1 MFKILG
7 EYYYVDIDALEDYT
21 RIDVT
26 PSESTD
32 ETNVDDHTRVHLVKY
47 ETIKY
52 MLEIVMDPQ
61 DEIDETIGLS
71 STSLSLAF
79 KIAFNTLLSK
89 KIINK
94 L

>member
-7 EYYYVDIDALEDYT
+7 EYYYVDIDALEEYT
-21 RIDVT
+21 KIEAT
-26 PSESTD
+26 PAEIELDPELSD
-32 ETNVDDHTRVHLVKY
+32 NTRVHLVKY
-47 ETIKY
+47 DTIRY
-52 MLEIVMDPQ
+52 MLEIIMDPQ

-71 STSLSLAF
+71 STSLSLPF